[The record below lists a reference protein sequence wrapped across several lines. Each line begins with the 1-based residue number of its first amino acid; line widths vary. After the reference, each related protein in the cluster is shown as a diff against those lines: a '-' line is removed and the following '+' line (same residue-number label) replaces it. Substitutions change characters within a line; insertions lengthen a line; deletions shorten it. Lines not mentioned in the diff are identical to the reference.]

1 MEVVFS
7 ILSSPFLFS
16 SHNSITV
23 QETYL
28 VKINMRGGEHNPAGT
43 DEQKALEYYLQD
55 ISH

>member
-28 VKINMRGGEHNPAGT
+28 VKINMRGEEHNPAGT
-43 DEQKALEYYLQD
+43 DEQRALEYYLQD